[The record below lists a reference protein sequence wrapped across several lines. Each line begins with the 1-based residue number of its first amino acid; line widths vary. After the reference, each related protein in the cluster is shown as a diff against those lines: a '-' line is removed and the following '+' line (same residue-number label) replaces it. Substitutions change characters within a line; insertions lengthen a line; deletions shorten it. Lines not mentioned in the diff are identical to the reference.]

1 MMTSFAQRVARPL
14 ALLLAVAVAAPL
26 FAQPAATTKAA
37 PTPWLYRGSDIP
49 VDTEWTFGELANGLR
64 YAVRKNGVPPGQ
76 VAIRVAIDAG
86 SLHERPGEEG
96 YAHYNEHLSFRGSRY
111 VPDGEAK
118 RLWQRLGA
126 TFGSDTNASTTPTQ
140 TIYKL
145 DLPSATPAGLEESV
159 KILSGMMA
167 VPSIT
172 QAEVD
177 AERRTV
183 LAELREGSGASQR
196 VGDATRELFFAGQA
210 LGNHSPIGTVA
221 SLDAATS
228 ASLRAFHDRWYR
240 PERATVVIVGDVE
253 APVLEGLVRKY
264 FADWKGKGPTPPDP
278 DFGKPD
284 TAAKR
289 ATVIVEA
296 GLPTLVSLA
305 TMRPWVQKNDTV
317 EYNRGKLIESLALRL
332 ISRRLEER
340 ARAGGSFLSADVGQD
355 DVARSVD
362 GTFVQIV
369 PLGDD
374 WQAAVRDV
382 RGVIADALV
391 NPSSQADIDRE
402 ANEFAAA
409 MQVQV
414 EQARTQ
420 SGGEL
425 ADTLVEAVN
434 IRETVASPEVARD
447 VFVDMKARLTPAA
460 MLAATQRM
468 FSGAPTRAL
477 LTAPKAIVGAEALL
491 VTAVTAEAK
500 PFAAVSRAPV
510 SFDRVPVLGAP
521 ATVVGR
527 SSVGSLGL
535 QFVELSNGVRVQ
547 LFANS
552 AEAGKVYVV
561 ARFGKGMQALPTDR
575 PTDAW
580 AGSAALVASGI
591 GGLGQDE
598 LDRLTSGR
606 RINLGLGIGDDA
618 FQLTGNTRAADLED
632 QLRLMA
638 AKLAFPGWD
647 PAPVVRARAAALVGY
662 ASAEAS
668 PSAVLGRE
676 LQGLLHG
683 SDPRWTVPTRKQIE
697 AMTPKSF
704 RKLWEPLLTT
714 GPIEV
719 SVFGDIDAEK
729 AIAAVA
735 ASFGALAPRVAPV
748 IAPQSAVSRGV
759 AATKT
764 PLVRTHAGP
773 ADQAAAVI
781 AWPTAGGQEE
791 IYESRKLEI
800 LAAIFND
807 RLFDTLREGEGAS
820 YSPNVS
826 SNWPALMSGGGS
838 FIVTSQLKPGGV
850 DRFFTL
856 AHQIAGDLATKPVTA
871 DELARAIVPMQQT
884 IARASSGSS
893 FWLWQLQ
900 GNSVEP
906 RRLQSLST
914 LTSDYA
920 RMTPA
925 ELQAS
930 AARWLVRDK
939 AFMMTVLP
947 KGG

>member
-1 MMTSFAQRVARPL
+1 MTSLAQRLARPL
-14 ALLLAVAVAAPL
+14 AFLAVFALGAPVLAQAVRA
-26 FAQPAATTKAA
+26 PAAAA

-49 VDTEWTFGELANGLR
+49 IDTEWTFGELSNGLR

-76 VAIRVAIDAG
+76 VSIRVAIDAG
-86 SLHERPGEEG
+86 SLHEGRDEAG
-96 YAHYNEHLSFRGSRY
+96 YAHYNEHLSFRGSKY

-159 KILSGMMA
+159 KVLSGMMA
-167 VPSIT
+167 APSIT

-183 LAELREGSGASQR
+183 LAELREGSGPGQR
-196 VGDATRELFFAGQA
+196 VGDATRELFFGGQA
-210 LGNHSPIGTVA
+210 LGRQSPIGNIA
-221 SLDAATS
+221 SLNAATA

-240 PERATVVIVGDVE
+240 PERTTVVIVGDVE
-253 APVLEGLVRKY
+253 APVLEALVRKY
-264 FADWKGKGPTPPDP
+264 FADWNGKGQTPPDP

-284 TAAKR
+284 PTSPR
-289 ATVIVEA
+289 ARVIVEA
-296 GLPTLVSLA
+296 GLPTLASLA
-305 TMRPWVQKNDTV
+305 VLRPWVQKNDTV

-374 WQAAVRDV
+374 WQASVRDV
-382 RGVIADALV
+382 RAVIADALV

-402 ANEFAAA
+402 AGEFAAA
-409 MQVQV
+409 LQVQV

-447 VFVDMKARLTPAA
+447 VFADMKARLTPAA
-460 MLAATQRM
+460 ILAATKRM
-468 FSGAPTRAL
+468 FSGTPMRAL

-500 PFAAVSRAPV
+500 PFAAISRAPV
-510 SFDRVPVLGAP
+510 SFDRVPKLGTP
-521 ATVVGR
+521 ATIVSR

-547 LFANS
+547 IFANS

-561 ARFGKGMQALPTDR
+561 ARFGRGMQALPATR
-575 PTDAW
+575 ATDAW
-580 AGSAALVASGI
+580 AGSSALVASGI
-591 GGLGQDE
+591 GDLKQDE

-606 RINLGLGIGDDA
+606 RINLGMGIGDDA
-618 FQLTGNTRAADLED
+618 FQLTGSTRAADLDD

-662 ASAEAS
+662 ASADAS
-668 PSAVLGRE
+668 PTAVLGRE

-683 SDPRWTVPTRKQIE
+683 GDPRWTVPTRAQID
-697 AMTPKSF
+697 AMTPQSF
-704 RKLWEPLLTT
+704 RTLWEPLMRT

-719 SVFGDIDAEK
+719 SVFGDIEAEK

-735 ASFGALAPRVAPV
+735 ASFGALPARPPSTVDPASATSRSVAPTT
-748 IAPQSAVSRGV
+748 R
-759 AATKT
+759 
-764 PLVRTHAGP
+764 PLVRTHTGP
-773 ADQAAAVI
+773 VDQAAAVLV
-781 AWPTAGGQEE
+781 WPTAGGQDE

-807 RLFDTLREGEGAS
+807 RLFDVLREGEGAS

-826 SNWPALMSGGGS
+826 SNWPPLMSGGGS
-838 FIVTSQLKPGGV
+838 FVVTSQLKPVGV
-850 DRFFTL
+850 DRFFML
-856 AHQIAGDLATKPVTA
+856 ARQIAADLASKPVTA

-900 GNSVEP
+900 GTSVEP

-914 LTSDYA
+914 LTSDYG
-920 RMTPA
+920 RMTSA

-930 AARWLVRDK
+930 AARWLAPGKSFSMV
-939 AFMMTVLP
+939 VLP
-947 KGG
+947 KGR